1 MKPTTFAKSAL
12 TIFIAVFSLSVSAQ
26 KNEMKPLSEQV
37 VADLRQTPNMALGL
51 QKERHI
57 KGGLRFFG
65 QLLASEIDFEN
76 FEIVMWGNEVEKLK
90 KGSDLARLI
99 EENQHPKLRVSV
111 CQVAMKRMGVS
122 EEDLPEGAVSV
133 PNAFMR
139 LLQIQAKGYNVII
152 P

>member
-1 MKPTTFAKSAL
+1 MKLTTFSKSVL
-12 TIFIAVFSLSVSAQ
+12 SVFIAVFSLSVSAQ
-26 KNEMKPLSEQV
+26 KNETKPLSEQV
-37 VADLRQTPNMALGL
+37 GADLNKTPNMALGL

-57 KGGLRFFG
+57 KGGLRFFD
-65 QLLASEIDFEN
+65 QLLASETDFKN
-76 FEIVMWGNEVEKLK
+76 FEIVIWGNEVEKLK
-90 KGSDLARLI
+90 KGSDLASLI

-122 EEDLPEGAVSV
+122 EEDLPEGVVSV
-133 PNAFMR
+133 PNAFLR